1 MNTTRLS
8 STSGPG
14 MANRAC
20 LVVEEQ
26 FGKTM
31 TLIFVKF
38 PRVSRSFCC
47 CCCCF
52 SSIILSKLSGTR
64 IV

>member
-14 MANRAC
+14 MANGAC

-26 FGKTM
+26 SGKTM

-38 PRVSRSFCC
+38 PRVSRPFCV
-47 CCCCF
+47 CCF

-64 IV
+64 IY